1 MTGFCQTLSSFW
13 FFRWRRPSSW
23 FWRHNGVA
31 SDALVGFLLISEACF
46 GRGCFLPCCLNLF
59 RSSSRSEAYL
69 AKVVFALMPEFGQVF
84 IKVGGLFGQGC
95 FCLDAW
101 IWTGLCQGSE
111 ACLAI
116 EVVSNCQCLW
126 PALWKDLCLLLFT
139 EYCGARAGRFRFWT
153 FQAFFWGITSLY
165 L

>member
-1 MTGFCQTLSSFW
+1 MTGFCQTLSSFSR
-13 FFRWRRPSSW
+13 FLWRRPSSW

-31 SDALVGFLLISEACF
+31 PDAWVGFLLILEACF
-46 GRGCFLPCCLNLF
+46 GRGCFCLAAWICSGLRQGQRPVWPRLFLPWCLNLV
-59 RSSSRSEAYL
+59 RSSSR
-69 AKVVFALMPEFGQVF
+69 
-84 IKVGGLFGQGC
+84 VGGLFGQGF

-101 IWTGLCQGSE
+101 IWTGLCQGSK

-139 EYCGARAGRFRFWT
+139 EYCGARAGRFRFQT